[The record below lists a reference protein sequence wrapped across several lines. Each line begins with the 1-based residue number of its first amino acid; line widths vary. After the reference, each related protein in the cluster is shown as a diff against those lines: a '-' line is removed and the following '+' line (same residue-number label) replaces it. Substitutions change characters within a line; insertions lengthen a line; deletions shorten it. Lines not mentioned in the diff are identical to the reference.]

1 MDRRGGAQAAGAA
14 LGRAARVKFPRHLGA
29 AALAVAVVVA
39 LGLAWNHFAP
49 ASLVGDIQ
57 GPTQE
62 IVPGYNPTAPPDA
75 EQPAVRGQHV
85 RRGELPREHG
95 PHGGSDVRVVR
106 TGSMDLG
113 LDSMFQSVNLPVLR
127 HTVVI
132 EGGVIAAVVIIDVI
146 RRRSRRA
153 ARAAQL
159 AASSDG
165 EDEDADL

>member
-1 MDRRGGAQAAGAA
+1 
-14 LGRAARVKFPRHLGA
+14 VKFLRHLGA

-39 LGLAWNHFAP
+39 LGLAWNHFAS

-75 EQPAVRGQHV
+75 KQPAVRGQHV
-85 RRGELPREHG
+85 RPGQRAELLRGHG
-95 PHGGSDVRVVR
+95 AHGGSDVRVVR

-146 RRRSRRA
+146 RRRSRRT